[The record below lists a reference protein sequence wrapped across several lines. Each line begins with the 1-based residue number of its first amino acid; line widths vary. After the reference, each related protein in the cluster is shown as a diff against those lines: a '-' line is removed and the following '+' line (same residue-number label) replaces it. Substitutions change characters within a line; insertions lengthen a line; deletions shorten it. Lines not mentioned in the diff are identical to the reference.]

1 GLAGPLVGAAIV
13 VLLPEF
19 LAALAEYRL
28 LFFGAV
34 LLVVLWLAP
43 DGVVGL
49 VERMLARRRKPRLAN
64 VAATT
69 PWDPKRAVLE
79 ADRIALAFG
88 GVKAANEVSLR
99 AEPGKVT
106 SLIGPNGAGKTTVLN
121 MLAGFYRPDAGT
133 IHIEDL
139 EIQGMSAWRIAR
151 AGIARTYQTTQ
162 LFGSM
167 TVAENLA
174 I

>member
-28 LFFGAV
+28 LFLGALLLAV
-34 LLVVLWLAP
+34 LLLAR

-49 VERMLARRRKPRLAN
+49 VERMPARRRKPRLAT
-64 VAATT
+64 VAMTT
-69 PWDPKRAVLE
+69 LWEPKRAVLE
-79 ADRIALAFG
+79 ADRIAIAFG

-121 MLAGFYRPDAGT
+121 MLSGFYRPDAGT
-133 IHIEDL
+133 IHVGNT
-139 EIQGMSAWRIAR
+139 EIQGMPAWRRAR
-151 AGIARTYQTTQ
+151 AGIARTYQ
-162 LFGSM
+162 
-167 TVAENLA
+167 
-174 I
+174 